1 MVTASCNHH
10 VGVHNPCGIM
20 NKRLLPGLPFS
31 GLFDAKCIEQAACRV
46 ENAIVRQQ
54 CIILGSDIAATRLEQ
69 FVLGVQYVQQC
80 PLTQPKLLLVRLY
93 GVIAGVNMLFRK
105 VFCLASDSFA
115 FQARRVPSSTW
126 RNAFK

>member
-1 MVTASCNHH
+1 M
-10 VGVHNPCGIM
+10 G
-20 NKRLLPGLPFS
+20 KRLLLGLPFS

-69 FVLGVQYVQQC
+69 FILGVQYVQQS
-80 PLTQPKLLLVRLY
+80 PLTQAKLLLVCLY
-93 GVIAGVNMLFRK
+93 GIVAGVNMLFQEG
-105 VFCLASDSFA
+105 FCLASDSFA

-126 RNAFK
+126 RNAFR